1 MSLIPSLSNPFSV
14 CNADSVSCSDSGSL
28 FDVKMNNERS
38 HISNE
43 KNDNNNDNNNN
54 NNNNDNNYDNNDMD
68 NNNNNCHNNNN
79 DNKNK
84 NNNDGMIKITIIIM
98 IWII

>member
-54 NNNNDNNYDNNDMD
+54 DNNYNNNDMD

>member
-54 NNNNDNNYDNNDMD
+54 NNNDNNYDNNDMD